1 MVPSRP
7 IMFGAV
13 PDQARRRPG
22 RPRKWASDAERKRA
36 YRARRA
42 TELAEPHRLRD
53 EAREARAAFANARTE
68 FQTARRA
75 VQRAEQRALT
85 AERRSAK
92 LFDQLRASQAELTG
106 HRPRIGRHDLRRR
119 CAPDGP
125 VRLLQSVA
133 GEDADD
139 GRPFLQLC
147 LRGHLEQP
155 AIGVALLVLALTG
168 RLRDVRTAP
177 RLLIFA
183 AIAFGIYVV
192 VLAASS
198 ALMAPVP
205 AARSPSGPTRLAIRT
220 GMP

>member
-1 MVPSRP
+1 LVPSRP

-92 LFDQLRASQAELTG
+92 LFDQLRASQAETRRARTARDEARGQLRRKLG
-106 HRPRIGRHDLRRR
+106 SVKDANLLRHD
-119 CAPDGP
+119 PDAL
-125 VRLLQSVA
+125 VAMVAEAQRLIEWYGTRVK
-133 GEDADD
+133 
-139 GRPFLQLC
+139 QLERD
-147 LRGHLEQP
+147 LWRARQPRGN
-155 AIGVALLVLALTG
+155 T
-168 RLRDVRTAP
+168 
-177 RLLIFA
+177 
-183 AIAFGIYVV
+183 
-192 VLAASS
+192 
-198 ALMAPVP
+198 
-205 AARSPSGPTRLAIRT
+205 
-220 GMP
+220 